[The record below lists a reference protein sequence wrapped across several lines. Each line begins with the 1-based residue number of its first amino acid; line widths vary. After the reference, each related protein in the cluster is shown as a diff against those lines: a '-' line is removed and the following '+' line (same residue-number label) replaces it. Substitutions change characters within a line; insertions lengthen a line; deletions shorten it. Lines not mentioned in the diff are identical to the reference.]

1 MRKYEAEEF
10 ANYEVYELVGEEKKY
25 HCLCVCKDM
34 DIACAIAKCLAFMD
48 KSNDSY
54 YVTSVDVPGTLTWGG
69 GWYYEYHK
77 DENGKLRQSSLM

>member
-1 MRKYEAEEF
+1 MRKHEAEEF

-34 DIACAIAKCLAFMD
+34 DIACAIAKCLASMD

-54 YVTSVDVPGTLTWGG
+54 YVTSVDVPGTLVWGG